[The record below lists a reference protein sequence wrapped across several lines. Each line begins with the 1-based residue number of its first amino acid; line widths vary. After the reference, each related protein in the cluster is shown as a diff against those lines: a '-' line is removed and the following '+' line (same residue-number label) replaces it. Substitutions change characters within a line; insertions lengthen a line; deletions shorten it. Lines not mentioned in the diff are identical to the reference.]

1 MDQPIS
7 VHNVQTKIRIFLY
20 RQELALI
27 TVQQGNSLTREQEV
41 ALTVR
46 LLVRYAQEL
55 INAHLVKKIFFFI
68 MELADKI
75 ALLIWLQVQ
84 TRVNA

>member
-27 TVQQGNSLTREQEV
+27 TVQQGNSLTREREV

-46 LLVRYAQEL
+46 LLVKYAQEL

-84 TRVNA
+84 TRINA